1 MNEPAALRRNVP
13 ASASSRQDIYVFLEQ
28 CIELGFHVVPLH
40 TVLEIHFVVNALVGN
55 VVGRAPIAVFGA
67 IVEKPLTRFFF
78 SVVAVII
85 VVYGYFSVFPY
96 SILL

>member
-67 IVEKPLTRFFF
+67 IVEKPLT
-78 SVVAVII
+78 SNK
-85 VVYGYFSVFPY
+85 
-96 SILL
+96 ILCQKKKSSSLRT